1 MKMDK
6 SAYEGLVK
14 QDIEWLDKMMEEHSP
29 HSLEGKHLRDIAI
42 CSVCL
47 LYGDGIERM
56 CPNPFCKQHSALNEY
71 VPKTAETGTLPALID

>member
-1 MKMDK
+1 MGMMMDK

-42 CSVCL
+42 CSICL
-47 LYGDGIERM
+47 LYGERMENM
-56 CPNPFCKQHSALNEY
+56 CPNPFCKHNRIN
-71 VPKTAETGTLPALID
+71 P